1 MGKHLPEKM
10 SYFFAARVDI
20 YDEHM
25 LNHVEGCRE
34 GYIKMAKLVPEG
46 TKTILDLGCGTGLE
60 LDQLFKRLPG
70 VSVVGIDLS
79 QEMLDKLRRKHPK
92 RNLELICG
100 NYFDVDLGEGVFD
113 VAIAFQAMH
122 HFSHSE
128 KIGLYTKIYKALKEK
143 GVYIES
149 DYMVTEQSEEDR
161 MFAESTRLRREM
173 NIPDG
178 ELYHIDTPCTV
189 ANQIAMLRRAGFASV
204 EMVWRTGN
212 TTIVMASK

>member
-1 MGKHLPEKM
+1 
-10 SYFFAARVDI
+10 
-20 YDEHM
+20 
-25 LNHVEGCRE
+25 
-34 GYIKMAKLVPEG
+34 
-46 TKTILDLGCGTGLE
+46 
-60 LDQLFKRLPG
+60 
-70 VSVVGIDLS
+70 
-79 QEMLDKLRRKHPK
+79 
-92 RNLELICG
+92 
-100 NYFDVDLGEGVFD
+100 
-113 VAIAFQAMH
+113 MH

-189 ANQIAMLRRAGFASV
+189 ANQIAMLGRAGFASV

>member
-1 MGKHLPEKM
+1 MEKHLLEKM
-10 SYFFAARVDI
+10 SDFFAARVDI

-25 LNHVEGCRE
+25 LNDVEGCRE
-34 GYIKMAKLVPEG
+34 GYIKMAELVPEG
-46 TKTILDLGCGTGLE
+46 TRTILDLGCGTGLE
-60 LDQLFKRLPG
+60 LDELFNRFPG

-79 QEMLDKLRRKHPK
+79 QEMLDKLRRKHPE

-113 VAIAFQAMH
+113 AAISFQTMH

-128 KIGLYTKIYKALKEK
+128 KTGLYTKICKALKEK

-149 DYMVTEQSEEDR
+149 DYMVIEQSEEDR
-161 MFAESTRLRREM
+161 MFAESARLRREM

-189 ANQIAMLRRAGFASV
+189 ANQIAMLRKAGFASV

-212 TTIVMASK
+212 TTIVMANK